1 MCETSLIR
9 NLWEASCS
17 LARSE
22 SMKQIKFYLPV
33 LGFVVIAVV
42 LWRGLSL
49 DTKTLPSMLIDKPL
63 PEFALTSVDGDAVDN
78 SDLPQQIFLLNV
90 WGSYCLPCLIEH
102 PTLMRLA
109 EEGEIPV
116 VGVNY
121 RDRQDLAI
129 DWLQDNG
136 NPFAFSILDESG
148 RFGID
153 LGVYGAPETYLVD
166 GNGVIR
172 YRHVSVLDETV
183 WQEKFLPAIA
193 ELRAEGS

>member
-1 MCETSLIR
+1 MFWGGL
-9 NLWEASCS
+9 
-17 LARSE
+17 
-22 SMKQIKFYLPV
+22 YLDP
-33 LGFVVIAVV
+33 
-42 LWRGLSL
+42 
-49 DTKTLPSMLIDKPL
+49 KTLPSMLIDKPM
-63 PEFALTSVDGDAVDN
+63 PQFQIDTVAGGEISNV
-78 SDLPQQIFLLNV
+78 DLPDQIFLLNI

-121 RDRQDLAI
+121 RDREDLAI

-136 NPFAFSILDESG
+136 NPFVFSILDEDG

-166 GNGVIR
+166 ADGVIR
-172 YRHVSVLDETV
+172 YRHVSVLDEAV
-183 WQEKFLPAIA
+183 WQRDFLPAIA
-193 ELRAEGS
+193 ELKATTGQ

>member
-1 MCETSLIR
+1 MSKL
-9 NLWEASCS
+9 
-17 LARSE
+17 
-22 SMKQIKFYLPV
+22 KFYLPV
-33 LGFVVIAVV
+33 FGFLVIAVV

-63 PEFALTSVDGDAVDN
+63 PEFSLTSVDGKTVDN
-78 SDLPQQIFLLNV
+78 SDLPDQIFLLNV

-102 PTLMRLA
+102 PTLMRLS

-121 RDRQDLAI
+121 RDQQDLAI

-166 GNGVIR
+166 GDGVIR
-172 YRHVSVLDETV
+172 FRHVSVLDETV
-183 WQEKFLPAIA
+183 WQEKFLPAIS